1 MLVPQLY
8 PTLCDPTESSLS
20 SSSVHRNS
28 PGKNTGVGC
37 HFLLQRIFPTQGS
50 NPGLLHCRE
59 ILYWLSYQGSPMIM
73 LALTNFVFFL
83 RDNNGL
89 EDLKK
94 KKRSFPICRVFNS
107 FIFSICQQIAICLTK
122 DFFPTVNKHQI
133 SYQLFF
139 PGVLSWSHLQ
149 VLLLLTHRSTP
160 QLSSWNTLFLS
171 VLYCLFYGTHVLLSC
186 FIYSFC

>member
-1 MLVPQLY
+1 
-8 PTLCDPTESSLS
+8 
-20 SSSVHRNS
+20 
-28 PGKNTGVGC
+28 
-37 HFLLQRIFPTQGS
+37 
-50 NPGLLHCRE
+50 
-59 ILYWLSYQGSPMIM
+59 MIT
-73 LALTNFVFFL
+73 LALTNFVFFP

-139 PGVLSWSHLQ
+139 FWGPLLESPPSPPTPHTQIYSTAVIPGRPFPFSVVLSFLWNPCPSFLFTHFVGVHLPITFQ
-149 VLLLLTHRSTP
+149 DRLYGRYILKTLLSLKIS
-160 QLSSWNTLFLS
+160 
-171 VLYCLFYGTHVLLSC
+171 LFYFTIV
-186 FIYSFC
+186 